1 MLKRAEAAAL
11 SAAAALFRACI
22 LRASIASKAR
32 LRPGGGSP
40 VPLRKRL
47 FCVSSFVVLLLAGSL
62 AGCPFACA
70 ADQKQTSGYVEIG
83 GSKIYY
89 EECGDGPNIVLLHDG
104 LLHAVTWDESWPA
117 LCEKFHVVR
126 YDRRGYGRSDA
137 PKARFSPTEDLQQVM
152 AHSNMKRAVIVG
164 NSSGGA
170 LAIDFALA
178 HPEAVDALF
187 LIGPVVHGMPSTE
200 HFAKRGERNQAP
212 LDKKDFKAAA
222 LNWSN
227 DPYLIANG
235 HDDARKKFYEDLV
248 PYPHNLTY
256 GGQFEI
262 RAKSPA
268 YRHLGEIHAPTFIL
282 VGEFDIPDVHAH
294 CGAIEAGI
302 PLAERDIIS
311 GDGHLIQLE
320 DPKLFTE
327 RLTRFVS
334 LQARPAVS
342 LSSDVLQPYVG
353 RYDAGPAFV
362 NVYLAHDHLEFQISD
377 DGHRVPLFAE
387 SPSKFFLRATY
398 LEVEFVRDSAGKVSQ
413 MLVNQDGTIFKC
425 RRVEAAL
432 K

>member
-1 MLKRAEAAAL
+1 M
-11 SAAAALFRACI
+11 
-22 LRASIASKAR
+22 
-32 LRPGGGSP
+32 
-40 VPLRKRL
+40 PLRKEFFR
-47 FCVSSFVVLLLAGSL
+47 VLSL
-62 AGCPFACA
+62 ASLLMSSYASCQITSA
-70 ADQKQTSGYVEIG
+70 ADQKQTQGYLEIG

-89 EECGDGPNIVLLHDG
+89 EECGGGPNIVLLHDG

-137 PKARFSPTEDLQQVM
+137 PKTKFSPTDDLQQIM
-152 AHSNMKRAVIVG
+152 THANMKRAVIVG

-170 LAIDFALA
+170 LAIDFSLA
-178 HPEAVDALF
+178 HPESVDALF

-200 HFAKRGERNQAP
+200 HFAARGERNQAP
-212 LDKKDFKAAA
+212 LDHQDFKAAA
-222 LNWSN
+222 LSWSN

-235 HDDARKKFYEDLV
+235 HDAARKKFYEDLI
-248 PYPHNLTY
+248 PYPSNLTY
-256 GGQFEI
+256 EGQFEI

-268 YRHLGEIHAPTFIL
+268 IHHLGEIHVPTFIL

-302 PLAERDIIS
+302 PLAERDIIK

-327 RLTRFVS
+327 RLTRFAN
-334 LQARPAVS
+334 LQARPALH
-342 LSSDVLQPYVG
+342 LSSDLLQAYAG
-353 RYDAGPAFV
+353 RYDAGPVFV
-362 NVYLAHDHLEFQISD
+362 NVYLAHDQLEFQITD

-387 SPSKFFLRATY
+387 SPSKFFMRASY
-398 LEVEFVRDSAGKVSQ
+398 LEVEFVKDSADKVTE
-413 MLVNQDGTIFKC
+413 MLVNQEGKIFKC
-425 RRVEAAL
+425 RRVEVAV